1 MNAPNTLSPNEIG
14 PDTAARPVELLTPEE
29 AEGELA
35 RLAVEI
41 AHHDRRYYAEDAPEI
56 TDAEYDALRR
66 RNQAIEARFPELI
79 RADSP
84 SGRVGAAPSAG
95 FAKVTHSVPMLSL
108 ENAFT
113 EEEVRDF
120 FTTVRNFFRRP
131 EDLARVAEDAV
142 EVMAEPKIDGLSA
155 ALRYENG
162 RLVLGA
168 TRGDGVTGEDVT
180 ANIRTLKTVPE
191 RLRGEGWPEV
201 IEIRGEVYMERKAFF
216 ALNAERA
223 AAGEQVFANPR
234 NFAAG
239 SLRQLDPNVTA
250 SRPLKFFAYAW
261 GEATQPFA
269 RTQSEALARFR
280 EWGLSVNEH
289 SRLCRGIAEIM
300 AYYHD
305 LAENRAKLP
314 YDIDGIVYKIN
325 DLALQNRLGMRSR
338 APRWALAHKF
348 AAEQAQT
355 VMRDIMITVGRQ
367 GTLTPTAMLEPV
379 TVGGVV
385 VQRATLHNED
395 EIGRKDA
402 RIGDTVIVQRAGDVI
417 PQIVG
422 VVLEKRPKDAKAYE
436 FPDHCPVCGS
446 LAVREEGMAA
456 RRCTG
461 GLICPAQA
469 VERLKHF
476 VSRHCFDIEGLGE
489 KHITAFWQDG
499 LIRQPGDIFRLDPV
513 LIANREGWGDVS
525 ANKLIAAIDQRRR
538 ISLDRFIN
546 ALGIPQVGEAT
557 AKLLARHY
565 RSLETWRR
573 EMETAAKDPEN
584 PDNPARAHLLD
595 VHGIGTD
602 MATDII
608 GFFAE
613 PHNRAVLD
621 DLAREVTV
629 LDYEP
634 PAQRVASPLA
644 GKTIVFTGGLE
655 SMSRSEAKARAEALG
670 ANVAS
675 AVSAKTDYVV
685 IGADAGSKAAKA
697 TALGVKSLDEAAW
710 LELAGLTDAP
720 A

>member
-1 MNAPNTLSPNEIG
+1 VNAPSAVAPNI
-14 PDTAARPVELLTPEE
+14 AARSVELLTEEE
-29 AEGELA
+29 AKGELA
-35 RLAVEI
+35 RLAAEI
-41 AHHDRRYYAEDAPEI
+41 AHHDRLYHADDAPEI
-56 TDAEYDALRR
+56 SDAAYDELRR
-66 RNQAIEARFPELI
+66 RNTAIEARFPELI
-79 RADSP
+79 RSDSP
-84 SGRVGAAPSAG
+84 SRRVGAAPATG

-108 ENAFT
+108 ENAFS

-120 FTTVRNFFRRP
+120 FAGVRNFFRRA
-131 EDLARVAEDAV
+131 EDLARVAEDAI

-155 ALRYENG
+155 ALRYERG

-180 ANIRTLKTVPE
+180 ANIRTVKTVPE
-191 RLRGEGWPEV
+191 RLKSDNWPEV
-201 IEIRGEVYMERKAFF
+201 IEIRGEVYMERQGFF
-216 ALNAERA
+216 AVNAERE
-223 AAGEQVFANPR
+223 AAGEPIFANPR
-234 NFAAG
+234 NVAAG
-239 SLRQLDPNVTA
+239 SLRQLDPAITA
-250 SRPLKFFAYAW
+250 RRPLKFFAYAW
-261 GEATQPFA
+261 GEASAPFA
-269 RTQSEALARFR
+269 KTHAEALARFR
-280 EWGLSVNEH
+280 DWGFTVNER
-289 SRLCRGIAEIM
+289 SRLCHGLDELL
-300 AYYHD
+300 AYYRD
-305 LAENRAKLP
+305 MAELRAELP

-355 VMRDIMITVGRQ
+355 VMRGIMITVGRQ

-395 EIGRKDA
+395 EIQRKDV

-417 PQIVG
+417 PQIVA
-422 VVLEKRPKDAKAYE
+422 VVTERRPEDAKLYE

-476 VSRHCFDIEGLGE
+476 VARDCFDIEGLGE
-489 KHITAFWQDG
+489 KHITAFRQDA
-499 LIRQPGDIFRLDPV
+499 LIRQPGDIFRLKPDM
-513 LIANREGWGDVS
+513 IAEREGWGEVS
-525 ANKLIAAIDQRRR
+525 ANKLIAAIDERRR
-538 ISLDRFIN
+538 IGLDRFIN
-546 ALGIPQVGEAT
+546 ALGIPQVGQAT
-557 AKLLARHY
+557 ARLLARHY
-565 RSLETWRR
+565 RSLDVWRR
-573 EMETAAKDPEN
+573 EMEAAQDPES
-584 PDNPARAHLLD
+584 PERAHLLD
-595 VHGIGTD
+595 VHGIGKD

-621 DLAREVTV
+621 DLARDVTV
-629 LDYEP
+629 LDYEAP
-634 PAQRVASPLA
+634 SQRTVSPLA

-675 AVSAKTDYVV
+675 SVSAKTDYVV
-685 IGADAGSKAAKA
+685 IGVDAGSKANKA
-697 TALGVKSLDEAAW
+697 VALGVKTLDEAAW
-710 LELAGLTDAP
+710 LELASLSEMAS
-720 A
+720 